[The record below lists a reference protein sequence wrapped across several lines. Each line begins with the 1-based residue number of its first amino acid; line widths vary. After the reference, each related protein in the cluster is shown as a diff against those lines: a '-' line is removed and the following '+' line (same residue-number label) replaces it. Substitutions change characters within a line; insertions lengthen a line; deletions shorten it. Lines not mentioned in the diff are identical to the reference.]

1 MIMTHSSL
9 RILLLPMLFAVA
21 CGGTGSK
28 TVGGQ
33 GGSAGASGAGGSSG
47 SAAGS
52 GGASDTGAAMGGS
65 PRGGAGTGGIGAGGN
80 AGGSGGGG
88 GGALAGNS
96 GGGAS
101 GGRGGSSGG
110 ATAGNSGGGPPAAEA
125 GAPGGA
131 IGGSGG
137 MIGSSGGTTSS
148 SGGTTGGS
156 GGTMGGRGGT
166 VATGGTTSSGGSVAG
181 SNGGRSTGQGGSSGG
196 SVGSGGSGAGG
207 TRDAGAAGAG
217 GTRDAGS
224 TATGG
229 AGGTGDCATPPAASP
244 LIGWATA
251 SGSTTGGGNAA
262 PVTVTTLAALQS
274 AVKGTTAAVIY
285 VKGVLVP
292 GAVAI
297 GSNKTIVG
305 LCGAEIHGHIG
316 MSGSSNVILRNIKIV
331 GYAVGNCALDP
342 SYSSAT
348 GCSSGDDA
356 ISIQGKSDHIWLD
369 HDDISDGTDGNLDI
383 THADDFITV
392 SWTKFH
398 YSSART
404 DNSGS
409 DSTGANG
416 HRYSN
421 LVGHSDTNASEDT
434 GHLTI
439 TWHHNW
445 WADFVMERQPRVR
458 FGRVHVF
465 NNLYT
470 SKGDDYCIGV
480 GVGANL
486 RTENN
491 VFVGV
496 KTPIDTTGYS
506 DSTSAIRSTGN
517 VYTGTLGDA
526 PADLQASSVFDPASV
541 YTYTLD
547 DTGGL
552 QAAIESGAGPK

>member
-1 MIMTHSSL
+1 
-9 RILLLPMLFAVA
+9 
-21 CGGTGSK
+21 
-28 TVGGQ
+28 
-33 GGSAGASGAGGSSG
+33 
-47 SAAGS
+47 
-52 GGASDTGAAMGGS
+52 
-65 PRGGAGTGGIGAGGN
+65 
-80 AGGSGGGG
+80 
-88 GGALAGNS
+88 
-96 GGGAS
+96 
-101 GGRGGSSGG
+101 
-110 ATAGNSGGGPPAAEA
+110 
-125 GAPGGA
+125 
-131 IGGSGG
+131 
-137 MIGSSGGTTSS
+137 
-148 SGGTTGGS
+148 
-156 GGTMGGRGGT
+156 
-166 VATGGTTSSGGSVAG
+166 
-181 SNGGRSTGQGGSSGG
+181 
-196 SVGSGGSGAGG
+196 
-207 TRDAGAAGAG
+207 
-217 GTRDAGS
+217 
-224 TATGG
+224 
-229 AGGTGDCATPPAASP
+229 
-244 LIGWATA
+244 
-251 SGSTTGGGNAA
+251 
-262 PVTVTTLAALQS
+262 VTTLAALQS
-274 AVKGTTAAVIY
+274 AVKGTTPAVIY
-285 VKGVLVP
+285 VKGVLAP

-316 MSGSSNVILRNIKIV
+316 MSKSSNVILRNIKIV

-342 SYSSAT
+342 SYDPAT

-356 ISIQGKSDHIWLD
+356 LSIQGQSDHIWLD

-383 THADDFITV
+383 THADDFITI

-421 LVGHSDTNASEDT
+421 LVGHDDGNASEDT

-517 VYTGTLGDA
+517 VYSGTLGDA
-526 PADLQASSVFDPASV
+526 PADLKASSVFDPASV
-541 YTYTLD
+541 YTYALD

>member
-1 MIMTHSSL
+1 MGG
-9 RILLLPMLFAVA
+9 RGG
-21 CGGTGSK
+21 GGT
-28 TVGGQ
+28 
-33 GGSAGASGAGGSSG
+33 
-47 SAAGS
+47 AGS
-52 GGASDTGAAMGGS
+52 GGSGSSGLGGS
-65 PRGGAGTGGIGAGGN
+65 VGGTA
-80 AGGSGGGG
+80 GSGGGG
-88 GGALAGNS
+88 AGGA
-96 GGGAS
+96 
-101 GGRGGSSGG
+101 
-110 ATAGNSGGGPPAAEA
+110 
-125 GAPGGA
+125 
-131 IGGSGG
+131 
-137 MIGSSGGTTSS
+137 
-148 SGGTTGGS
+148 
-156 GGTMGGRGGT
+156 
-166 VATGGTTSSGGSVAG
+166 
-181 SNGGRSTGQGGSSGG
+181 
-196 SVGSGGSGAGG
+196 
-207 TRDAGAAGAG
+207 RDAGVAGESG
-217 GTRDAGS
+217 SRDAAS
-224 TATGG
+224 TGG
-229 AGGTGDCATPPAASP
+229 AGGTTSGNCTTPPAPSP

-251 SGSTTGGGNAA
+251 SGSTTGGGNAT
-262 PVTVTTLAALQS
+262 PTTVTTLAALQS

-285 VKGVLVP
+285 VKGVLAP

-316 MSGSSNVILRNIKIV
+316 MSKSSNVILRNIKIV
-331 GYAVGNCALDP
+331 GYAVGDCSLDP
-342 SYSSAT
+342 GYDPAT

-356 ISIQGKSDHIWLD
+356 ISIQGQSDHIWLD

-383 THADDFITV
+383 THADDFITI

-404 DNSGS
+404 DNIGS

-421 LVGHSDTNASEDT
+421 LVGHSDSNASEDT

-458 FGRVHVF
+458 FGRVHLF

-526 PADLQASSVFDPASV
+526 PADLRASSVFDPASV
-541 YTYTLD
+541 YTYALD

-552 QAAIESGAGPK
+552 QAAIESGAGPR

>member
-1 MIMTHSSL
+1 
-9 RILLLPMLFAVA
+9 VA
-21 CGGTGSK
+21 GNS
-28 TVGGQ
+28 
-33 GGSAGASGAGGSSG
+33 GASGG
-47 SAAGS
+47 
-52 GGASDTGAAMGGS
+52 
-65 PRGGAGTGGIGAGGN
+65 R
-80 AGGSGGGG
+80 GGSGGGTTG
-88 GGALAGNS
+88 SSGGTVASSGTASSGGAAAGNS
-96 GGGAS
+96 GAS

-110 ATAGNSGGGPPAAEA
+110 TTGS
-125 GAPGGA
+125 
-131 IGGSGG
+131 IGGTVVR
-137 MIGSSGGTTSS
+137 GGTTSV
-148 SGGTTGGS
+148 GGGAAGN
-156 GGTMGGRGGT
+156 
-166 VATGGTTSSGGSVAG
+166 GGTTSVGGAVAG
-181 SNGGRSTGQGGSSGG
+181 NSAGGSSGFAG
-196 SVGSGGSGAGG
+196 STGGAAGSGAGG
-207 TRDAGAAGAG
+207 IGGARDAGVAGAG
-217 GTRDAGS
+217 GNRDAGS
-224 TATGG
+224 TSS
-229 AGGTGDCATPPAASP
+229 GGTGGSTVSNCTTPPAPSP

-251 SGSTTGGGNAA
+251 SGSTTGGGNAT
-262 PVTVTTLAALQS
+262 PVTITTLAALQS

-285 VKGVLVP
+285 VKGVLAP
-292 GAVAI
+292 GVVAI

-305 LCGAEIHGHIG
+305 LCGAEIHGHMGIN
-316 MSGSSNVILRNIKIV
+316 GSSNVIIRNIKIV

-356 ISIQGKSDHIWLD
+356 ISIQGQSNHIWLD

-383 THADDFITV
+383 THACDFITI

-404 DNSGS
+404 DPTGS

-421 LVGHSDTNASEDT
+421 LVGHDDGNASEDT

-445 WADFVMERQPRVR
+445 WADYVMERQPRVR
-458 FGRVHVF
+458 FGRVHLF

-470 SKGDDYCIGV
+470 SVGDDYCIGV

-506 DSTSAIRSTGN
+506 DATSAIRSTGN
-517 VYTGTLGDA
+517 VYTGTSGAA
-526 PADLQASSVFDPASV
+526 PADLRASSVFDPASV
-541 YTYTLD
+541 YTYTPD
-547 DTGGL
+547 DTSGL

>member
-1 MIMTHSSL
+1 M
-9 RILLLPMLFAVA
+9 
-21 CGGTGSK
+21 
-28 TVGGQ
+28 
-33 GGSAGASGAGGSSG
+33 
-47 SAAGS
+47 
-52 GGASDTGAAMGGS
+52 
-65 PRGGAGTGGIGAGGN
+65 
-80 AGGSGGGG
+80 
-88 GGALAGNS
+88 
-96 GGGAS
+96 
-101 GGRGGSSGG
+101 GSSGG
-110 ATAGNSGGGPPAAEA
+110 
-125 GAPGGA
+125 
-131 IGGSGG
+131 I
-137 MIGSSGGTTSS
+137 
-148 SGGTTGGS
+148 
-156 GGTMGGRGGT
+156 MGGRAG
-166 VATGGTTSSGGSVAG
+166 GGTTSSGGVAAG
-181 SNGGRSTGQGGSSGG
+181 SSGGGSSGLGG
-196 SVGSGGSGAGG
+196 SASGAAGSGGAAG
-207 TRDAGAAGAG
+207 TRDAGIAGSSG
-217 GTRDAGS
+217 NRDAGS
-224 TATGG
+224 TPTGG
-229 AGGTGDCATPPAASP
+229 MGGTAGNCTTPPDPSP

-251 SGSTTGGGNAA
+251 SGSTTGGGNAT
-262 PVTVTTLAALQS
+262 PTTVTTLAALQS
-274 AVKGTTAAVIY
+274 AVKGTTPAVIY
-285 VKGVLVP
+285 VKGVLAP

-316 MSGSSNVILRNIKIV
+316 MSKSSNVILRNIKIV
-331 GYAVGNCALDP
+331 GYAVGDCSLDP

-356 ISIQGKSDHIWLD
+356 ISIQGQSDHIWLD

-383 THADDFITV
+383 THADDFITI

-421 LVGHSDTNASEDT
+421 LVGHDDGNASEDT

-470 SKGDDYCIGV
+470 SAGDDYCIGV

-517 VYTGTLGDA
+517 VYSGTLGDA
-526 PADLQASSVFDPASV
+526 PADLKASSVFDPASV
-541 YTYTLD
+541 YTYALD

>member
-9 RILLLPMLFAVA
+9 RTLLLPILFAVA

-33 GGSAGASGAGGSSG
+33 GGSAGAGGSG

-88 GGALAGNS
+88 GGTLAGNS

-101 GGRGGSSGG
+101 SGRGGSSGG

-131 IGGSGG
+131 IGSSGG
-137 MIGSSGGTTSS
+137 MIGSSGGTVSS
-148 SGGTTGGS
+148 SGGTMGAS
-156 GGTMGGRGGT
+156 GGTIGGRGGT

-181 SNGGRSTGQGGSSGG
+181 SNGGGSTSSLGGGG
-196 SVGSGGSGAGG
+196 GGAAGSGGSAVGG
-207 TRDAGAAGAG
+207 TRDAGVAG
-217 GTRDAGS
+217 GNRDAGL

-229 AGGTGDCATPPAASP
+229 AGGTGDCTTPPAASP

-285 VKGVLVP
+285 VKGVLAP
-292 GAVAI
+292 GAVSI

-305 LCGAEIHGHIG
+305 LCGAEIHGHLAINK
-316 MSGSSNVILRNIKIV
+316 SSNVILRNIKIV

-356 ISIQGKSDHIWLD
+356 ISIEGQSDHIWLD

-383 THADDFITV
+383 THACDFITV

-404 DNSGS
+404 DPTGS

-416 HRYSN
+416 HRFSN
-421 LVGHSDTNASEDT
+421 LVGHSDSNASEDT

-445 WADFVMERQPRVR
+445 WADYVVERQPRVR

-470 SKGDDYCIGV
+470 SVGDDYCIGV

-506 DSTSAIRSTGN
+506 DSTSASRSTGN
-517 VYTGTLGDA
+517 LYSGTTGNA
-526 PADLQASSVFDPASV
+526 PADLQASSVFDPASL

-547 DTGGL
+547 DTSGL